1 MLRKSI
7 AAVFCISLAAVS
19 IGLMIPVCAIAQV
32 ETIDATA
39 RGTSTQMGA
48 MGPVKLIINNFST
61 PEDRQVLVDAFNKGQ
76 NQGLVKALEK
86 MKSAGQLQVPSTGR
100 VGYPVAYVISIPTDT
115 GRKIRFVTN
124 RKIAFGEAYANSPS
138 QAYDL
143 TAGEIIIND
152 QDPKKS
158 SGQLFPATQL
168 VINSEGQLQWELRKN
183 PWELVNIIDWTK
195 GKEKGKK

>member
-1 MLRKSI
+1 MLTKSCKATFLVLALSI
-7 AAVFCISLAAVS
+7 ALIGPAA
-19 IGLMIPVCAIAQV
+19 AFAQV

-39 RGTSTQMGA
+39 RGTSTQMGQ
-48 MGPVKLIINNFST
+48 MGNVKLIINNFST

-76 NQGLVKALEK
+76 SQGLAKALEK
-86 MKSAGQLQVPSTGR
+86 MKSAGQLQIPSTGR
-100 VGYPVAYVISIPTDT
+100 VGYPVSYVVSIPTDT

-124 RKIAFGEAYANSPS
+124 RKITFGEAYANSPS

-152 QDPKKS
+152 KDPKQS

-168 VINSEGQLQWELRKN
+168 IINKEGQLQWELRKN
-183 PWELVNIIDWTK
+183 PWDLVNIIDWTK
-195 GKEKGKK
+195 KKEK

>member
-1 MLRKSI
+1 MPTKTVK
-7 AAVFCISLAAVS
+7 ASLAFAVVS
-19 IGLMIPVCAIAQV
+19 VSLIFSVSAVAQV

-39 RGTSTQMGA
+39 RGTSTQMGQ

-61 PEDRQVLVDAFNKGQ
+61 PEDRQVLVDAFTKGQ
-76 NQGLVKALEK
+76 NQGLVRALEK

-100 VGYPVAYVISIPTDT
+100 VGYPVAYVVSIPTDT

-124 RKIAFGEAYANSPS
+124 RRIAFGEAAANTRS
-138 QAYDL
+138 QAFNL

-152 QDPKKS
+152 QDPKQS

-168 VINSEGQLQWELRKN
+168 IINNEGQLQWELRKN
-183 PWELVNIIDWTK
+183 PWELVNIIDWNK
-195 GKEKGKK
+195 GKEKGK

>member
-1 MLRKSI
+1 MPTKTVK
-7 AAVFCISLAAVS
+7 ASLAFAVVS
-19 IGLMIPVCAIAQV
+19 VSLIFSVSAVAQV

-39 RGTSTQMGA
+39 RGTSTQMGQ

-61 PEDRQVLVDAFNKGQ
+61 PEDRQVLVDAFTKGQ
-76 NQGLVKALEK
+76 NQGLVRALEK

-100 VGYPVAYVISIPTDT
+100 VGYPVAYVVSIPTDI

-124 RKIAFGEAYANSPS
+124 RRIAFGEAAANTRS
-138 QAYDL
+138 QAFNL

-152 QDPKKS
+152 QDPKQS

-168 VINSEGQLQWELRKN
+168 IINNEGQLQWELRKN
-183 PWELVNIIDWTK
+183 PWELVNIIDWNK
-195 GKEKGKK
+195 GKEKGK